1 MQLRTMLCYILYLQH
16 DFYNTVEESINYT
29 YTPTNEKFWISA
41 WFLDT
46 DSVDK

>member
-1 MQLRTMLCYILYLQH
+1 MLCYIYT
-16 DFYNTVEESINYT
+16 YNTISIKQSKKNLNYT
-29 YTPTNEKFWISA
+29 YTPTNEKFRISA